1 MLSVPETVL
10 SVATLWLVLALVV
23 PKRSWRTIRMR
34 LRSTA
39 NGERRHPF
47 GPPFSM
53 QRDVSSRFLRL
64 LAMEAPRCLELG
76 VPLWLAVLRAEYL
89 GWQRRQLAEAEWAA
103 SPTGWTWACLL
114 GRISE
119 QELYQRLSDGL
130 YPLPAVKAQHRS
142 RLPYAMPPMSWLRGL
157 DQDHL
162 EPPPSPPRAA
172 NGQMHGQA
180 PLSAPAS
187 LTVQTL

>member
-23 PKRSWRTIRMR
+23 PKRSWRTIRIR

-39 NGERRHPF
+39 NCERRHPF
-47 GPPFSM
+47 GPPSSM
-53 QRDVSSRFLRL
+53 QCDVSSRFLRL

-89 GWQRRQLAEAEWAA
+89 GWRRRESAEAEWTS

-114 GRISE
+114 GSISE
-119 QELYQRLSDGL
+119 DGL
-130 YPLPAVKAQHRS
+130 H
-142 RLPYAMPPMSWLRGL
+142 
-157 DQDHL
+157 
-162 EPPPSPPRAA
+162 
-172 NGQMHGQA
+172 
-180 PLSAPAS
+180 
-187 LTVQTL
+187 